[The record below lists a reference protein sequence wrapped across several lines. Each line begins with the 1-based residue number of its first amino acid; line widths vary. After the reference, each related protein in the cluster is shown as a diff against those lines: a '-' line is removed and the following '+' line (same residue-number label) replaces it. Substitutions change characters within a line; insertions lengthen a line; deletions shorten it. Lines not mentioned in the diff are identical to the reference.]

1 MNHHCCENV
10 PSAQNNIVKKPVP
23 TIHRLCREALLRLRS
38 ENAQLRGL
46 LKEQTSTEWKEK
58 ESADAS
64 GNSSDVQAESKK
76 AAERSRSK
84 VADPSTVSDG
94 KAPVTTEL
102 TASSTVSSTEWEE
115 SPETKGQSHR
125 KRPKQHTVRHG
136 VGSIHECSTLHMQVS
151 QEPFVTSVLF
161 VSLQATGRSRLP
173 LPTRLRVEIGKGGQ
187 SVGPDHLKDDAL
199 SHQHDDENFY
209 DSDQHVL
216 ADSDIPPSSDRSV
229 SSSSQRELE
238 GSEAR
243 SVPGHTQV
251 DSDLFNQLELLHLEC
266 QEKEALINTFRQRL
280 ADWEEINAQL
290 QEKDQMNHKYMEA
303 LQAAESTIAYLT
315 ACNLDSQ
322 GGFRS
327 HANLSAGLEHAGPD
341 ASLYRRCIELQEGLN
356 EKEEH
361 NNQLT
366 ELLNLAE
373 RVIASQN
380 TQVEHPEASDLCSR
394 ITTAL
399 QEGSASP
406 SRQSPRGGPAGTSAD
421 SSQELQRHADTLQ
434 KALWEQSRI
443 NAELQERLR
452 AADDESFKKRD
463 SKEQLVDRDDLDRL
477 KSDREMTKVLIKCL
491 SAAESA
497 VGSLAAHCAASTSGR
512 SSEANTDVQMNL
524 DQLHRA
530 LQDKSEF
537 GSAAGGSR
545 LDEAQQPLHHN
556 LCSLYNV
563 FTSNCQRICALQDSL
578 KEERCRKRESKE
590 LRTVSDAKGLPP
602 DVQAQLETLHK
613 ALREKKKACKSLE
626 ERLATALTN
635 TSTPENLPNGEK
647 THTSVYVLCK
657 FS

>member
-1 MNHHCCENV
+1 M
-10 PSAQNNIVKKPVP
+10 KKPVP

-84 VADPSTVSDG
+84 VADPSKVSDG
-94 KAPVTTEL
+94 KAPVTAEL

-115 SPETKGQSHR
+115 SPENKGQSHR
-125 KRPKQHTVRHG
+125 KRPKQHAVRHG

-173 LPTRLRVEIGKGGQ
+173 LPTRLRVETGKGEQ
-187 SVGPDHLKDDAL
+187 SVGPDHLKADAL
-199 SHQHDDENFY
+199 SHQHDEDFY

-243 SVPGHTQV
+243 SVPGHTHV

-290 QEKDQMNHKYMEA
+290 QEKDQMNRKYMEA

-327 HANLSAGLEHAGPD
+327 HANLSAGLEHVGPD
-341 ASLYRRCIELQEGLN
+341 ASLYRRCIELQDGLN

-399 QEGSASP
+399 QEGSTSP

-421 SSQELQRHADTLQ
+421 SIQELQRHADTLQ
-434 KALWEQSRI
+434 KALWEQNRI

-452 AADDESFKKRD
+452 VADAESLKKRD
-463 SKEQLVDRDDLDRL
+463 SKEQLVDRDDLDCV

-491 SAAESA
+491 SAAEST

-530 LQDKSEF
+530 LQEKSEF
-537 GSAAGGSR
+537 GSASGGSR
-545 LDEAQQPLHHN
+545 LDEAQGPPQQALHHN

-563 FTSNCQRICALQDSL
+563 FTSNCQRICELQDSL
-578 KEERCRKRESKE
+578 NEERCRKRESKE
-590 LRTVSDAKGLPP
+590 LRAVSDAKGLPP

-647 THTSVYVLCK
+647 THPSVYVLCK